1 MRFFLVCIILKV
13 MGADAPD
20 QQLDVRAQLRHTDD
34 NLRRK
39 RNPLFLLFVSS
50 VFDFR

>member
-13 MGADAPD
+13 MRADAPD

-34 NLRRK
+34 NAA
-39 RNPLFLLFVSS
+39 NPLFLLFVSS
-50 VFDFR
+50 VFVFR

>member
-34 NLRRK
+34 NAATHCSSYLY
-39 RNPLFLLFVSS
+39 FVSS
-50 VFDFR
+50 VFVFR